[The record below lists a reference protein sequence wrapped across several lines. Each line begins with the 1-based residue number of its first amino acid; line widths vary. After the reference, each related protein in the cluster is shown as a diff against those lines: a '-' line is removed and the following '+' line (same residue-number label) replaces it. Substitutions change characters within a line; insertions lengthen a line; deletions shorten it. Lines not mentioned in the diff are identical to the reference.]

1 MFTQQGRF
9 PVLSVPL
16 PGLALFVWSSTAL
29 HGVRYGDKVWI
40 NRKRPARRPES
51 HGIILPSLVIFPCTC
66 IFYGTFPSFCHC
78 NRQWRTITSLFTLT
92 LLSVFYGS
100 LFPTQDKNIIATFL
114 SHNSDFFLTT
124 VSSKLITAS
133 YKLVF
138 LTIRVLQFAFAILT
152 CFLR

>member
-1 MFTQQGRF
+1 MRLGGYSQFNNVIFGHQRQGKWFRNYKDNKLYSFTNEFNLNLHLWTLMFTQQGRF

-78 NRQWRTITSLFTLT
+78 NRQWRTITSVFALT
-92 LLSVFYGS
+92 LLS
-100 LFPTQDKNIIATFL
+100 FL
-114 SHNSDFFLTT
+114 W
-124 VSSKLITAS
+124 
-133 YKLVF
+133 KLVSN
-138 LTIRVLQFAFAILT
+138 TE
-152 CFLR
+152 